1 MGESGDEHGSPFDR
15 PADLLFFTTLG
26 CHLCEQAEQ
35 MLGSVAHSQRIEL
48 AVDVI
53 DIADD
58 AALVETYGIRIPVFK
73 RVCDGVEL
81 GWPFGEE
88 QLVHFL
94 AGAVDVYKAGE
105 TT

>member
-1 MGESGDEHGSPFDR
+1 MGDRGDEHESPFDR
-15 PADLLFFTTLG
+15 SADLLFFTTLG

-35 MLGSVAHSQRIEL
+35 ILSSVAHSQRAEL

-58 AALVETYGIRIPVFK
+58 EALVETYGIRIPVFE

-94 AGAVDVYKAGE
+94 AGALDVDNAGE
-105 TT
+105 IT

>member
-1 MGESGDEHGSPFDR
+1 MGESGDEHESPFDR

-58 AALVETYGIRIPVFK
+58 AALVDNCLEVAISDFKCFIANKLAHQPVLFLVLWLS
-73 RVCDGVEL
+73 RGPL
-81 GWPFGEE
+81 AE
-88 QLVHFL
+88 Q
-94 AGAVDVYKAGE
+94 
-105 TT
+105 

>member
-1 MGESGDEHGSPFDR
+1 MGDIGDEHGSPFDR

-35 MLGSVAHSQRIEL
+35 ILSSVAHSQRAEL

-58 AALVETYGIRIPVFK
+58 EALVETYGIRIPVFK
-73 RVCDGVEL
+73 RVCDGLEL

-94 AGAVDVYKAGE
+94 AGALDVDNAGE
-105 TT
+105 IT

>member
-1 MGESGDEHGSPFDR
+1 MGESGDEHESPFDR

-35 MLGSVAHSQRIEL
+35 MLSSVAHSQCVEL

-58 AALVETYGIRIPVFK
+58 EALVETYGIRIPVFK
-73 RVCDGVEL
+73 RVSDGEEL
-81 GWPFGEE
+81 GWPFDEK

-94 AGAVDVYKAGE
+94 AGVLGVDKAGE
-105 TT
+105 IT

>member
-1 MGESGDEHGSPFDR
+1 MGDRGDEHESSFDR
-15 PADLLFFTTLG
+15 SADLLFFTTLG

-35 MLGSVAHSQRIEL
+35 ILSSVAHFQRAEL

-58 AALVETYGIRIPVFK
+58 EALVETYGIRIPVFK

-94 AGAVDVYKAGE
+94 AGALDVDNAGE
-105 TT
+105 IT

>member
-1 MGESGDEHGSPFDR
+1 MGESGDEHESPFDR

-35 MLGSVAHSQRIEL
+35 MLGSVAHSQRAEL

-58 AALVETYGIRIPVFK
+58 AALVENYGIRLPVFK
-73 RVCDGVEL
+73 RVCDGGEL